1 MHPKY
6 PKLPKSTVHK
16 APLSQTRYEDLL
28 RDMSRLFAEAEK
40 PTPEQQA
47 QAREAQRQARLQQQR
62 EQEAAQQALLQR
74 KQQAIEEIL
83 ATMAQH
89 RLSFDDLT

>member
-6 PKLPKSTVHK
+6 PKPPKPTVHK
-16 APLSQTRYEDLL
+16 APLSQNRYEDLL

-40 PTPEQQA
+40 PTAEQQA

-83 ATMAQH
+83 ALMAKH
-89 RLSFDDLT
+89 GLTAADLL

>member
-1 MHPKY
+1 MHPKH
-6 PKLPKSTVHK
+6 PKSPKSTVHK

-40 PTPEQQA
+40 PTAEQQA

-62 EQEAAQQALLQR
+62 DQEAEQQAMLQR

-83 ATMAQH
+83 AVMAQH
-89 RLSFDDLT
+89 GLSAEDLA

>member
-1 MHPKY
+1 MHPKH
-6 PKLPKSTVHK
+6 PKSPKPEVHK
-16 APLSQTRYEDLL
+16 APLSQSRYEDLL

-74 KQQAIEEIL
+74 KQQAIEAIL
-83 ATMAQH
+83 ALMAKH
-89 RLSFDDLT
+89 GLTTADLA

>member
-1 MHPKY
+1 MHPKH
-6 PKLPKSTVHK
+6 PKPPKSTVHK

-40 PTPEQQA
+40 PTAEQQA

-62 EQEAAQQALLQR
+62 DQEAEQQAMLQR
-74 KQQAIEEIL
+74 KQQAIEDIL

-89 RLSFDDLT
+89 GLSVDDLT

>member
-6 PKLPKSTVHK
+6 PKPPKPAVLK
-16 APLSQTRYEDLL
+16 APLSQSRYEDLL
-28 RDMSRLFAEAEK
+28 RGMSELFAEAEK

-62 EQEAAQQALLQR
+62 EQEAAQQAALQR

-83 ATMAQH
+83 AVMAKH
-89 RLSFDDLT
+89 GLTTADLL